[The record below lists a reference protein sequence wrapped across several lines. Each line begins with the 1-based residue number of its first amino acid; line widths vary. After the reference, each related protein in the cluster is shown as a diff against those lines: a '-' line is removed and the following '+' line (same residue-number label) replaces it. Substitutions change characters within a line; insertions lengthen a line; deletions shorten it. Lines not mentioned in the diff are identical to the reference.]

1 MDVSELDRDLNCT
14 PLGDHGESF
23 DRPAAK
29 MTFYA
34 PVSGTSGKVRYL
46 SISLP
51 YISAIADEPHY
62 QPPALPEVSFRERLT
77 PGPSRRERKQKQ
89 R

>member
-1 MDVSELDRDLNCT
+1 MDSSELDRDLNCT
-14 PLGDHGESF
+14 PLGDNGEL
-23 DRPAAK
+23 DRPIAK

-34 PVSGTSGKVRYL
+34 PVCGTSGKMRYV